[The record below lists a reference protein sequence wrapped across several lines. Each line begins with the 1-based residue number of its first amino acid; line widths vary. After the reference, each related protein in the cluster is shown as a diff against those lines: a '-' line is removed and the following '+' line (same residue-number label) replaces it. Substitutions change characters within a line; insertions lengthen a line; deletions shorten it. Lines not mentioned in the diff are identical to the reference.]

1 MPPRHMMSG
10 PSARGPRFPDRR
22 AAGEALARA
31 LAPYSSPD
39 AVVLALPRGG
49 VPVGFEVAT
58 ALGAPLDVLVVRKLG
73 FPGHAEFAMGAIASG
88 GVRVMN
94 DEIPPHHLPSPSVI
108 DEVTRAE
115 QQELERRERA
125 YRGHND
131 LVPIKGR
138 TVLLVD
144 DGLAT
149 GTTMRAAVR
158 AVRELGPARIV
169 VAVPVASI
177 EACAALRSVADE
189 VLCLRTPE
197 PFSAVGLW
205 YDVFDQTSDEEVARL
220 LATPTGRRTA
230 KSRSPWAARSSRETS
245 SSHLRR
251 WVSSSLPTAAAAAAS
266 ASGTGSLQP
275 CCRRRDW
282 RRC

>member
-1 MPPRHMMSG
+1 MLSAQGLPSLTIMFGSSSG
-10 PSARGPRFPDRR
+10 GTRFADRR
-22 AAGEALARA
+22 AAGQALGRA
-31 LAPYSSPD
+31 LSAFAGPD
-39 AVVLALPRGG
+39 VVVLALPRGG

-73 FPGHAEFAMGAIASG
+73 FPGHPEFAMGAIASG

-94 DEIPPHHLPSPSVI
+94 DEIPPGYLPTPTVI
-108 DEVTRAE
+108 DEVIRAE

-131 LVPIKGR
+131 LVPVKGR

-158 AVRELGPARIV
+158 AVRQLAPSRIV
-169 VAVPVASI
+169 VAVPVASTD
-177 EACAALRSVADE
+177 ACVALRSIADE

-197 PFSAVGLW
+197 PFNAVGLW
-205 YDVFDQTSDEEVARL
+205 YEVFDQTSDDEVARL
-220 LATPTGRRTA
+220 LATPTSRLGGPQGGRA
-230 KSRSPWAARSSRETS
+230 
-245 SSHLRR
+245 
-251 WVSSSLPTAAAAAAS
+251 
-266 ASGTGSLQP
+266 
-275 CCRRRDW
+275 
-282 RRC
+282 